1 MTRTF
6 IELPE
11 FTRKWAEMGLT
22 DDDLKE
28 LELYLTKYPESGRLI
43 QGTGGLRK
51 IRWNMPNR
59 GTRGGIRILYVDFA
73 FQERAYLITTYSK
86 TEKDDLTQDQKKEIK
101 RMIKLLE

>member
-1 MTRTF
+1 M
-6 IELPE
+6 PE

-59 GTRGGIRILYVDFA
+59 GTRGGIRILYVDFE